1 MSSAV
6 KGWYSENN
14 LYDYSAG
21 RCISVP
27 RCPDPPARQEVPRM
41 EGVDTCCWHF
51 TQLVWKSS
59 KRLGLGQAKSRSGN
73 VYIVAQYR
81 PEGNY
86 GGQFKAR
93 RFQFVL
99 SSYKG
104 VLKIS

>member
-6 KGWYSENN
+6 KGWYSEHT

-27 RCPDPPARQEVPRM
+27 ECPQLAEGQEVPRM
-41 EGVDTCCWHF
+41 EGDDSCCKHF

-59 KRLGLGQAKSRSGN
+59 KRLGLGQAKSRSGWE
-73 VYIVAQYR
+73 YIVAQYR

-86 GGQFKAR
+86 DGQYKAR

-99 SSYKG
+99 SSYQG

>member
-27 RCPDPPARQEVPRM
+27 ECPRLAVGQEVPRM
-41 EGVDTCCWHF
+41 EGDDNCCLHF

-73 VYIVAQYR
+73 EYIVAQYR
-81 PEGNY
+81 PAGNAGSTRQY
-86 GGQFKAR
+86 KAR

-99 SSYKG
+99 SS
-104 VLKIS
+104 